1 MTNILRISFLFII
14 LFLVGCHSLSKYD
27 NNEVAAIVKGEEI
40 TVGELRFL
48 YPDERALDYLDWAI
62 KVELVKQEVKDM
74 DLDYAKHEADDDWF
88 AELPPK
94 DTEDEG
100 GKQIRKFAKAQAKKM
115 KMEPE
120 EFQREYAKRIAKQNN
135 YLVAYFEQK
144 LGEIDFYNEEEL
156 EEFNVKGDKLL
167 EDLVKEHEDDIEVF
181 IE

>member
-88 AELPPK
+88 AELPLK
-94 DTEDEG
+94 I
-100 GKQIRKFAKAQAKKM
+100 QKM
-115 KMEPE
+115 KVESK
-120 EFQREYAKRIAKQNN
+120 FVSLLKHKLKR
-135 YLVAYFEQK
+135 
-144 LGEIDFYNEEEL
+144 
-156 EEFNVKGDKLL
+156 
-167 EDLVKEHEDDIEVF
+167 
-181 IE
+181 

>member
-1 MTNILRISFLFII
+1 
-14 LFLVGCHSLSKYD
+14 
-27 NNEVAAIVKGEEI
+27 
-40 TVGELRFL
+40 
-48 YPDERALDYLDWAI
+48 
-62 KVELVKQEVKDM
+62 
-74 DLDYAKHEADDDWF
+74 
-88 AELPPK
+88 
-94 DTEDEG
+94 
-100 GKQIRKFAKAQAKKM
+100 M

>member
-1 MTNILRISFLFII
+1 MTNILRIAFLFII

-27 NNEVAAIVKGEEI
+27 DNEVAAIVKGEEI

-74 DLDYAKHEADDDWF
+74 DLDYAKHEADDNWF

-94 DTEDEG
+94 DTEGEG
-100 GKQIRKFAKAQAKKM
+100 GKQIRKFAESQAKKM

-120 EFQREYAKRIAKQNN
+120 EFQREYAKKITEQNN
-135 YLVAYFEQK
+135 YLATYLEEK
-144 LGEIDFYNEEEL
+144 LGEIDFDNEEEL
-156 EEFNVKGDKLL
+156 NEFNHEVDELL
-167 EDLVKEHEDDIEVF
+167 EELVKKNEDDIKVL

>member
-100 GKQIRKFAKAQAKKM
+100 GKQIRKFAEAQAKKM

-144 LGEIDFYNEEEL
+144 LGKSI
-156 EEFNVKGDKLL
+156 
-167 EDLVKEHEDDIEVF
+167 F
-181 IE
+181 IMKRN